1 MEKCHIRSFTDDL
14 LKQIQAHNTSTLD
27 IPVEERPNIQLF
39 TLDVEALYPSIDL
52 DMALESLAEAL
63 LQDAQIDENT
73 KECIMVFSKMIFD
86 NSYITFKGKCYGSK
100 KGIATGGCVSR
111 QEADILLHRLFKK
124 LKPKI
129 PLWAFISLWRR
140 FIDDI
145 FGIWSGTKDQFHN
158 FVTELNSF
166 AAPYGI
172 KFGDHAIGPSVNFLD
187 VTLSIN
193 ETSKLIEYKLFVKP
207 TDSRLYL
214 RTESFHPPHVF
225 SGVALSQMMRVIN
238 RNSTDKGKTHDL
250 DQLEQDLEKSGHDR
264 DQLHHS
270 RLEAEKR
277 IANRPFN
284 TPSKTEDPPNLIV
297 CAVDYFK
304 EIQELQKVLKELE
317 PDIKHLTGLSTST
330 MVAARKRASIGSSVV
345 KNRQLGILAKDFKD
359 TILCKGGKCM
369 TCPNLII
376 DKDFN
381 LTINHVKVNIIENI
395 NCKSSNVVYLA
406 VCKLCHRAGLEDKAY
421 VGQTTQPLHKRCNCH
436 RSCFKEADNQRARS
450 ALALHSRKVHNDK
463 CSMNDF
469 MFMILSKTT
478 PLNLDRKEQFFIE
491 RFRTNTVGMNRMMVV
506 T

>member
-1 MEKCHIRSFTDDL
+1 
-14 LKQIQAHNTSTLD
+14 
-27 IPVEERPNIQLF
+27 
-39 TLDVEALYPSIDL
+39 
-52 DMALESLAEAL
+52 
-63 LQDAQIDENT
+63 
-73 KECIMVFSKMIFD
+73 MVFSKMIFD

-225 SGVALSQMMRVIN
+225 SGVALSQMMRVIH

-270 RLEAEKR
+270 RIEAEKR

-330 MVAARKRASIGSSVV
+330 MVAARKT
-345 KNRQLGILAKDFKD
+345 KIL
-359 TILCKGGKCM
+359 I
-369 TCPNLII
+369 
-376 DKDFN
+376 
-381 LTINHVKVNIIENI
+381 
-395 NCKSSNVVYLA
+395 
-406 VCKLCHRAGLEDKAY
+406 
-421 VGQTTQPLHKRCNCH
+421 
-436 RSCFKEADNQRARS
+436 
-450 ALALHSRKVHNDK
+450 
-463 CSMNDF
+463 
-469 MFMILSKTT
+469 
-478 PLNLDRKEQFFIE
+478 
-491 RFRTNTVGMNRMMVV
+491 
-506 T
+506 